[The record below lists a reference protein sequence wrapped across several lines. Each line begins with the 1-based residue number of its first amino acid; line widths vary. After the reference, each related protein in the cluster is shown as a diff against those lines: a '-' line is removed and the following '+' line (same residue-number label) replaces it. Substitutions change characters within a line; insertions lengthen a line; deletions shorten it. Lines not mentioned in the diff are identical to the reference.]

1 MVFLPRVTIAITATS
16 AQWDFND
23 SVVAST
29 HVNTISRDHLT
40 IPGEIFKQ
48 DKNAVLS
55 FAPSSHKYVERK
67 ASGTITVVNAYSS
80 DPQVLVATTRFETP
94 DGKIYRLV
102 HQITVPGA
110 TVSNGKLA
118 PSSIDAAVVA
128 DKAGDS
134 YNIGPVEKFTIP
146 GFSGTDRYNGFYGTS
161 KGSMTGGIVGDVPYP
176 SDTDIAAAKEQATA
190 AIQKQLS
197 STIASQVPDGFTVAQ
212 GSEQS
217 SMTGIDVNTV
227 LDKDGKFTVTA
238 RGTESAMIFKESDV
252 LELLR
257 QQGLHDL
264 GLSNDFS
271 VVNKTVDYQNP
282 SVDLE
287 KGTMTLPVQYHATF
301 RHNIDT
307 DAIQGAVL
315 GDNAIALKTYVLAI
329 PGVDKLTVAFWPF
342 WVSHVPKNSARVH
355 IVVD

>member
-1 MVFLPRVTIAITATS
+1 MM
-16 AQWDFND
+16 
-23 SVVAST
+23 
-29 HVNTISRDHLT
+29 
-40 IPGEIFKQ
+40 
-48 DKNAVLS
+48 NA
-55 FAPSSHKYVERK
+55 
-67 ASGTITVVNAYSS
+67 
-80 DPQVLVATTRFETP
+80 
-94 DGKIYRLV
+94 
-102 HQITVPGA
+102 
-110 TVSNGKLA
+110 
-118 PSSIDAAVVA
+118 
-128 DKAGDS
+128 
-134 YNIGPVEKFTIP
+134 
-146 GFSGTDRYNGFYGTS
+146 
-161 KGSMTGGIVGDVPYP
+161 
-176 SDTDIAAAKEQATA
+176 DIL
-190 AIQKQLS
+190 ICL
-197 STIASQVPDGFTVAQ
+197 
-212 GSEQS
+212 
-217 SMTGIDVNTV
+217 
-227 LDKDGKFTVTA
+227 
-238 RGTESAMIFKESDV
+238 IFKESDV

-307 DAIQGAVL
+307 DVIQGAVL